1 MKTIKD
7 RGKEADKRLTRNTQ
21 KLKEKRM

>member
-7 RGKEADKRLTRNTQ
+7 GGKEADKRLTRNTQ
-21 KLKEKRM
+21 KLKEKRL